1 MESKRPEILLLCIA
15 PTDYLGDRV
24 EPLLKRLRERAN
36 VKRATTIDEALR
48 GMEANP
54 KAVIVADEGVTIP
67 VNRLVVEEL
76 EDYMRRGGLAIF
88 GLCFPGFVT
97 KDRFRSLFRV
107 RIGLPWI
114 IGDEERTRFEF
125 NPECTLPA
133 GTEAISFPTL
143 YSMEAVFIKN
153 ARSKE
158 KIYIPVK
165 GAMTERTRPEPVD
178 QTQAAVVGAK
188 VGDGY
193 VAYCGDT
200 NPGKQLE
207 QVILALCGF

>member
-1 MESKRPEILLLCIA
+1 MESKRPEILLLCIT

-24 EPLLKRLRERAN
+24 EPLLKRLRECAN
-36 VKRATTIDEALR
+36 VKHATTIDEALR
-48 GMEANP
+48 GLEANP
-54 KAVIVADEGVTIP
+54 KVVIVADEGVTIP

-76 EDYMRRGGLAIF
+76 EEYMRRGGLAIF
-88 GLCFPGFVT
+88 GFCFPGFVT
-97 KDRFRSLFRV
+97 KDRFRGLFRV

-114 IGDEERTRFEF
+114 IGNKERTRFEF

-133 GTEAISFPTL
+133 GTEAISLPTL

-153 ARSKE
+153 ARPKE

-165 GAMTERTRPEPVD
+165 GAMTERTLPEPVD

-200 NPGKQLE
+200 NPGKELE

>member
-24 EPLLKRLRERAN
+24 EPLLKRLRECAN

-48 GMEANP
+48 GLEANP
-54 KAVIVADEGVTIP
+54 KVVIVADEGVTIP

-88 GLCFPGFVT
+88 GFCFPGFVT

-114 IGDEERTRFEF
+114 IGDEERTKFEF

-133 GTEAISFPTL
+133 GTEATSLPTL

-153 ARSKE
+153 ARPKE

-200 NPGKQLE
+200 IPGKQLE
-207 QVILALCGF
+207 QIILALCGF